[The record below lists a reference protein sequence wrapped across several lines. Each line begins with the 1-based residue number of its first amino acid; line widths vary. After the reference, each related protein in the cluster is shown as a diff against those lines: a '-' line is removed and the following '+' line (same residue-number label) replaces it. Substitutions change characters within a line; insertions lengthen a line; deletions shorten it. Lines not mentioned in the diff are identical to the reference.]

1 MGQFKTSLKP
11 DDLKLFYGV
20 LYQYE
25 NEGKSNHKG
34 YSYKK
39 VPLEIK
45 NKVSLIHDTG
55 KNKIELSFPET
66 PNTLCYKG
74 KEVCGPCLSICAIA
88 LLMLVLS
95 MRVTIM
101 S

>member
-11 DDLKLFYGV
+11 DDLKLFYDV

-25 NEGKSNHKG
+25 NEGKRNHKG
-34 YSYKK
+34 YFYKK

-45 NKVSLIHDTG
+45 NKVSLIHDTD
-55 KNKIELSFPET
+55 KNKIELSFPES

-74 KEVCGPCLSICAIA
+74 TGFVRRCLSICAIA

>member
-11 DDLKLFYGV
+11 DDLKLFYDV

-45 NKVSLIHDTG
+45 NKVFFDS
-55 KNKIELSFPET
+55 
-66 PNTLCYKG
+66 
-74 KEVCGPCLSICAIA
+74 
-88 LLMLVLS
+88 
-95 MRVTIM
+95 
-101 S
+101 

>member
-1 MGQFKTSLKP
+1 MEQFKTSLKP
-11 DDLKLFYGV
+11 DDLKLFYDV

-25 NEGKSNHKG
+25 NEGKDNHKG

-45 NKVSLIHDTG
+45 NKVFLKHQI
-55 KNKIELSFPET
+55 
-66 PNTLCYKG
+66 LCVTRG
-74 KEVCGPCLSICAIA
+74 RRFVRCCLSICAIV

-95 MRVTIM
+95 VKVTIM